1 MGEEP
6 EDRKGIAMGFP
17 RDYYRDE
24 YGEPS
29 LHSLHGSRP
38 YVERDNLADMA
49 HDQLPTLS
57 TIGAGP
63 QGAGVIPVPVV
74 GEPGSYRFQLVSDET
89 GEVLLTSDNLHPGEI
104 SVWSP
109 AHEWV
114 AGEAETVYIR
124 VRKGDE
130 VDEYPIEI
138 PPGAVGSRWFVGPE
152 AEYSSS
158 NVYYFQ
164 VGDLQYDGLNAYR
177 GKPVPRP
184 NDLCAFRSGHD
195 LVLGNVDACEAG
207 TVVVVART
215 YIPVPVPEIGENG
228 NWMVD
233 GVDTGQPSKG
243 DRGDDGLNAVVR
255 IGNVEALPPGKASAT
270 MNVDVEKNVY
280 TLNLGIP
287 EGAPGKAID
296 IQGGIWTTDTLPDY
310 DNTEVNTA
318 FIVHDNDKQFDLY
331 IRGRIPVTASDGG
344 PWTVVEDWQGRPG
357 TGPHMLKK
365 PYVLGRSEGSI
376 VRVPAAELSLAF
388 APYDHM
394 SDGDVVIDTEMSV
407 GILGSTEDD
416 SGDYTVETMGTVTA
430 RWENVEGKP
439 FDTVLDGDG
448 LVVTEAS
455 MDGEVI
461 GKVLNMDPDSLSPK
475 WDMVREKPSS
485 FPAKVDSDDRLLSVD
500 VDGVLKSGNVEW
512 STIVGKPSTYP
523 HDEVRWDEVTGKPE
537 SFGIQ
542 VACTA
547 VAEPSKKWLV
557 QGDGDAWELGA
568 NVELEKAPD
577 NIPSQYET
585 FGSANQS
592 STRGKGGTVSA
603 GLSSLGWP
611 SALSS
616 FVYNSVPEAIRDVPT
631 SIVSLLD
638 EKPSS
643 KSLLG
648 VTVDTNDVEQVL
660 VLSLPDSG
668 TNNYY
673 ANVFSIPEKYR
684 NSGRVAMSYNKSV
697 TKMSP
702 RASTTHS
709 GISLSVGTGNP
720 QIMESA
726 SDYMADLAKPV
737 KSDALLTTDAIERSE
752 PADLSVYD
760 DGGKLKVSEAA
771 VTALIP
777 EAPSGGSSWNAVY
790 PQAII
795 EPRCALRQNADLAN
809 LGASISLYVKFVLPD
824 GTLVP
829 SSYPANPES
838 LDPALAAM
846 LSEYNMSL
854 QIRSFDSPLCT
865 VPLVPELF
873 FDPNVEHHYS
883 NIYINQK
890 IGADGTI
897 VTAIGNGSVD
907 TGDESK
913 RINCDE
919 IPEGPLTANI
929 VLRTNDEAAE
939 FVGIMGMAQMYC
951 GDMQKTPQALV
962 RWNVANN
969 ALVINGRIPGYK
981 TDWFPWGL
989 VCEVGGKRNS
999 QWLSYPNYAA
1009 IPVPVTGETFT
1020 LTLDLSQFSDTST
1033 PPVAIEP
1040 DFVDIT
1046 LCAGCPGASS
1056 QTVANP
1062 KRVLYEGTLP
1072 IVRPI
1077 TKAYIESLLNG

>member
-1 MGEEP
+1 
-6 EDRKGIAMGFP
+6 MGFP

-124 VRKGDE
+124 VRKGDK
-130 VDEYPIEI
+130 VDEYPVEI

-164 VGDLQYDGLNAYR
+164 VDDLQYDGPNSYR
-177 GKPVPRP
+177 SKPVPRP
-184 NDLCAFRSGHD
+184 NDLCAFMAGHD

-228 NWMVD
+228 NWVVD

-255 IGNVEALPPGKASAT
+255 IGNVEALPHGKASAT
-270 MNVDVEKNVY
+270 MDVDADANVY

-357 TGPHMLKK
+357 TGTHMLRK
-365 PYVLGRSEGSI
+365 PYVLGKSEGSI

-388 APYDHM
+388 APYDYM

-448 LVVTEAS
+448 LVVTEVS
-455 MDGEVI
+455 MDGEVL
-461 GKVLNMDPDSLSPK
+461 GKVLNIDPDSLSPK
-475 WDMVREKPSS
+475 WDMVRDVPSS
-485 FPAKVDSDDRLLSVD
+485 FPAKVDPDDKLLAID
-500 VDGVLKSGNVEW
+500 GNGVLQSGNVTW
-512 STIVGKPSTYP
+512 SMVDGKPATYP
-523 HDEVRWDEVTGKPE
+523 HDKVSWDEIAGKPE
-537 SFGIQ
+537 NFGIP

-568 NVELEKAPD
+568 NVMLSTTEEKITDYLSVAQAAID
-577 NIPSQYET
+577 ST
-585 FGSANQS
+585 SA
-592 STRGKGGTVSA
+592 VSA
-603 GLSSLGWP
+603 G
-611 SALSS
+611 
-616 FVYNSVPEAIRDVPT
+616 NI
-631 SIVSLLD
+631 
-638 EKPSS
+638 
-643 KSLLG
+643 KSLLRNAG
-648 VTVDTNDVEQVL
+648 ETSTDATDIVNGWIAAGLPEEISTKSINAPSKLPFKKECLIDGSSVNPKQAWGASWKD
-660 VLSLPDSG
+660 VLSGSGGTAFAIINNSTYGNTVFVFDS
-668 TNNYY
+668 
-673 ANVFSIPEKYR
+673 EKTR
-684 NSGRVAMSYNKSV
+684 SLKESPSGRYVAIASSDSKAKYSPTTKWQNTIYWNCDIVTAEENEEPVSV
-697 TKMSP
+697 P
-702 RASTTHS
+702 A
-709 GISLSVGTGNP
+709 
-720 QIMESA
+720 
-726 SDYMADLAKPV
+726 
-737 KSDALLTTDAIERSE
+737 DALLTTDAISRSE
-752 PADLSVYD
+752 PSDLAVYD
-760 DGGKLKVSEAA
+760 EGGKLKVSEAA
-771 VTALIP
+771 VAEMIPDVPAKEFVELQNYWFADDGLHLVLFSKMTADGLQVVLKQSGTDQYAQTVLEETELNGKNQVTSIVMDLSDQNGKSFDP
-777 EAPSGGSSWNAVY
+777 SVASTVFVQGRSMVDGYLGNNTNTAASFVFPAKEAASGESSLSDVRAFLNWRISNNYVKVEGRIYGYDPLLFPNGIFYDAFGY
-790 PQAII
+790 TG
-795 EPRCALRQNADLAN
+795 EEALSYTKFSSSGYAYLQSDYDGNFSFEFDLASFQ
-809 LGASISLYVKFVLPD
+809 SISD
-824 GTLVP
+824 GTAKEPDTIDISIYP
-829 SSYPANPES
+829 SDNGA
-838 LDPALAAM
+838 
-846 LSEYNMSL
+846 
-854 QIRSFDSPLCT
+854 FDKKNT
-865 VPLVPELF
+865 M
-873 FDPNVEHHYS
+873 YR
-883 NIYINQK
+883 
-890 IGADGTI
+890 GTI
-897 VTAIGNGSVD
+897 
-907 TGDESK
+907 
-913 RINCDE
+913 
-919 IPEGPLTANI
+919 
-929 VLRTNDEAAE
+929 
-939 FVGIMGMAQMYC
+939 
-951 GDMQKTPQALV
+951 
-962 RWNVANN
+962 
-969 ALVINGRIPGYK
+969 
-981 TDWFPWGL
+981 
-989 VCEVGGKRNS
+989 
-999 QWLSYPNYAA
+999 
-1009 IPVPVTGETFT
+1009 
-1020 LTLDLSQFSDTST
+1020 
-1033 PPVAIEP
+1033 
-1040 DFVDIT
+1040 
-1046 LCAGCPGASS
+1046 
-1056 QTVANP
+1056 
-1062 KRVLYEGTLP
+1062 P

-1077 TKAYIESLLNG
+1077 TSEYIQSLFAS

>member
-455 MDGEVI
+455 MDGEAI

-547 VAEPSKKWLV
+547 VAEESKKWLA
-557 QGDGDAWELGA
+557 QGEGDAWELGA
-568 NVELEKAPD
+568 KVEL
-577 NIPSQYET
+577 I
-585 FGSANQS
+585 
-592 STRGKGGTVSA
+592 KGA
-603 GLSSLGWP
+603 
-611 SALSS
+611 
-616 FVYNSVPEAIRDVPT
+616 
-631 SIVSLLD
+631 
-638 EKPSS
+638 
-643 KSLLG
+643 
-648 VTVDTNDVEQVL
+648 
-660 VLSLPDSG
+660 
-668 TNNYY
+668 
-673 ANVFSIPEKYR
+673 
-684 NSGRVAMSYNKSV
+684 
-697 TKMSP
+697 
-702 RASTTHS
+702 
-709 GISLSVGTGNP
+709 
-720 QIMESA
+720 
-726 SDYMADLAKPV
+726 
-737 KSDALLTTDAIERSE
+737 DALLTTDAIARSD
-752 PADLSVYD
+752 PADLTVYD
-760 DGGKLKVSEAA
+760 EGGKLKVSETA
-771 VTALIP
+771 V
-777 EAPSGGSSWNAVY
+777 
-790 PQAII
+790 
-795 EPRCALRQNADLAN
+795 
-809 LGASISLYVKFVLPD
+809 ASIAQAAAPAPPAKEFVELQNYWFADDGLHLVLFSKMTADGFQVVLKQSGADPYGQTVLEEIELNGNNQVTNIVMDLSDQNGKSFDPSIASTVFVQGRAMADGLLGNNTNTAASFVLP
-824 GTLVP
+824 
-829 SSYPANPES
+829 A
-838 LDPALAAM
+838 
-846 LSEYNMSL
+846 
-854 QIRSFDSPLCT
+854 
-865 VPLVPELF
+865 
-873 FDPNVEHHYS
+873 
-883 NIYINQK
+883 K
-890 IGADGTI
+890 
-897 VTAIGNGSVD
+897 
-907 TGDESK
+907 
-913 RINCDE
+913 
-919 IPEGPLTANI
+919 
-929 VLRTNDEAAE
+929 EAA
-939 FVGIMGMAQMYC
+939 G
-951 GDMQKTPQALV
+951 GDSDALQAYAV
-962 RWNVANN
+962 WHIANN
-969 ALVINGRIPGYK
+969 ALVINGSIPGYK
-981 TDWFPWGL
+981 ADLFPWGV
-989 VCEVGGKRNS
+989 VCTVSGNS
-999 QWLSYPNYAA
+999 DGVSLPYPNGNA
-1009 IPVPVTGETFT
+1009 ITVPVTGEMFT
-1020 LTLDLSQFSDTST
+1020 LALDLTKFGDTSLRL
-1033 PPVAIEP
+1033 AASEP
-1040 DFVDIT
+1040 DSVNIII
-1046 LCAGCPGASS
+1046 CAGGLDQSEQIVPD
-1056 QTVANP
+1056 TD
-1062 KRVLYEGTLP
+1062 KVLYMNSFP

-1077 TKAYIESLLNG
+1077 TQEYIQSLFAS